1 MNIVSGL
8 FDSIAGLPL
17 HPLVVHFAV
26 VLLPLAGL
34 ALIAEVVVPRWA
46 DRFGWVSLAAL
57 VVGTGAAFVATQS
70 GQALAQRVGEPEG
83 HARYGGALALSAAVL
98 LAVTVVWIVARRRA
112 AKAGAGRT
120 KPEVASGV
128 ATAVVALAVLVLSV
142 LTGHSGAQAA
152 WGGLIPQ
159 GTPTTVA
166 PAPGPT
172 APTVTSP
179 TTTVPTTPAP
189 TTTSPLPPDSSP
201 TTPDSGAITLA
212 EVAQHADASSCWAAI
227 NGQVYD
233 LTDWLGQ
240 HPGGAREIIPHC
252 GTDATAAFTAQHTGQ
267 PRPAAE
273 LTRFLIGPLA

>member
-1 MNIVSGL
+1 MNIVSSL

-34 ALIAEVVVPRWA
+34 ALMAEVVVPRWA
-46 DRFGWVSLAAL
+46 DRFGWVTLAGL
-57 VVGTGAAFVATQS
+57 SVGAGAAFVATQS
-70 GQALAQRVGEPEG
+70 GEALAQRVGEPEA

-98 LAVTVVWIVARRRA
+98 LVATVVWIVARRRA

-120 KPEVASGV
+120 KPVVASGTV
-128 ATAVVALAVLVLSV
+128 TAVLALAVVVLSV

-152 WGGLIPQ
+152 WGGLIPDDP
-159 GTPTTVA
+159 PTAVV
-166 PAPGPT
+166 PGPSST
-172 APTVTSP
+172 PPTVTAPGTTDP
-179 TTTVPTTPAP
+179 TVVAP
-189 TTTSPLPPDSSP
+189 TTAAPPETDPTS
-201 TTPDSGAITLA
+201 TATDSGGITLA

-252 GTDATAAFTAQHTGQ
+252 GTDATAAFTAQHAGQ